1 MQKLSVPIAIVA
13 LLCAAL
19 SGCEKLMRDMYD
31 QPKYKPLAGS
41 ALWPDGRASRS
52 LIPGTVPHSTGSV
65 AGTSS
70 GRLGVAMPPL
80 PVVTL
85 PLDESGKPKADVRTA
100 TQEHLRNPYPISAQL
115 LSRGRER
122 FDIYCSPCHSPVGDG
137 DGRVVRRGFPAP
149 PSYHSER
156 LRNAPDSHFYA
167 VITNGYGAMYSY
179 ASRVPPADRWA
190 IVAYIRALQL
200 SQHAGLDDVPPPQR
214 ARLEAS
220 R

>member
-1 MQKLSVPIAIVA
+1 MHKLAVHIATLAV
-13 LLCAAL
+13 LCAAL
-19 SGCEKLMRDMYD
+19 SGCEKLMRDMYN

-41 ALWPDGRASRS
+41 ALWPDGRASRP
-52 LIPGTVPHSTGSV
+52 LITGTLPHSTGSL

-70 GRLGVAMPPL
+70 GRLGAAMPPL
-80 PVVTL
+80 PVATF
-85 PLDESGKPKADVRTA
+85 PLDESGQPKADVRTGP
-100 TQEHLRNPYPISAQL
+100 QQVPNPYPITAQL
-115 LSRGRER
+115 LHRGRER